1 MGKIFSTK
9 DRPVHLGSFP
19 LEKLRRVDH
28 APGLDD
34 LKPAAPIA
42 FSRPENPHS
51 IVNAMAEY
59 MGMLDT
65 VRVGN
70 MNPQLA
76 KCPDDP
82 AERSR
87 HLKAFAYFTN
97 ASMAGTCALDADDA
111 LSEPYRNPEINHL
124 AHRLRTEQTKT
135 LAAGMDVIMADLKAS
150 MDLEVTALMST
161 ATRWSSPLP
170 IRVTPGGRARQRMD
184 PRCTGAAQR
193 APCQRMRQRTDQLS
207 APAGP

>member
-19 LEKLRRVDH
+19 LEKLRRVDQ

-34 LKPAAPIA
+34 LKPAAPLA

-150 MDLEVTALMST
+150 MDLEVTGVDEHSHALVI
-161 ATRWSSPLP
+161 AFAHPR
-170 IRVTPGGRARQRMD
+170 D
-184 PRCTGAAQR
+184 PRADEPGRDRPEPSGPRRAAR
-193 APCQRMRQRTDQLS
+193 ACSPPGRDQS
-207 APAGP
+207 A

>member
-1 MGKIFSTK
+1 MGKMFSTK

-19 LEKLRRVDH
+19 LEKLRRVDQ
-28 APGLDD
+28 AVGLEG
-34 LKPAAPIA
+34 LKPAAPLT
-42 FSRPENPHS
+42 FTRPENPHS

-111 LSEPYRNPEINHL
+111 LSEPYRNPEIDHL
-124 AHRLRTEQTKT
+124 AHRLRTEF
-135 LAAGMDVIMADLKAS
+135 
-150 MDLEVTALMST
+150 
-161 ATRWSSPLP
+161 
-170 IRVTPGGRARQRMD
+170 
-184 PRCTGAAQR
+184 
-193 APCQRMRQRTDQLS
+193 
-207 APAGP
+207 